1 MTISSTSNRNDYTG
15 NGSTATYSFTF
26 SIATKSDLKVTK
38 RNTDNVE
45 TTLALTTDY
54 TVTLNADG
62 TGSITLVA
70 GNLTSGYA
78 LTIRGLVA
86 LTQPTQI
93 KNQGAFFAK
102 THEDVF
108 DRKIRIAQQQ
118 QDEIDRSIKLP
129 ETVSGSTF
137 NMELPADIVG
147 SDGKAIIVNDDGDGF
162 EMGPS
167 ASEISSAQGY
177 AETASTASTSAA
189 ASQTAAS
196 TSATNAAA
204 SATTASTAATNASA
218 SQTAAS
224 TSATNAAASAT
235 TASTAAT
242 NASASQTAASTSA
255 TNAAASATTASTAAT
270 NAAASATSSA
280 NSAAFFTSLVR
291 FIRPSLVYSSSTE
304 VTIESGLYT
313 GTSTDY
319 TMLFPDGSLRTVTST
334 TYAKFN
340 ITRAADFSGSGL
352 QSGLRSG
359 LSEATDTWYAIYA
372 VKCDDGTSFVLVGD
386 TTFPSSVSTL
396 DTRYGSNGWVYI
408 GMIRNG
414 DNSSITGNIISF
426 SHSGETTIFN
436 KNTTTTDRAR
446 LAGIRLATTTSNT
459 LSWAY
464 SSGSTGASIPA
475 HIRLGYIGVEGDESE
490 TLTISY
496 NDGYTSNYLYSTP
509 YVLNGDYP
517 LVANV
522 MMDITKGVYAQQSDG
537 EGLSIYLT
545 GFKDRYLSY

>member
-78 LTIRGLVA
+78 LTIRGLVP

-129 ETVSGSTF
+129 ETVPGSTF

-147 SDGKAIIVNDDGDGF
+147 SDGKAIIVNDGGDGF

-218 SQTAAS
+218 SQAAAS
-224 TSATNAAASAT
+224 TS
-235 TASTAAT
+235 
-242 NASASQTAASTSA
+242 
-255 TNAAASATTASTAAT
+255 AT

-291 FIRPSLVYSSSTE
+291 FRRPSLVYSSSTE

-319 TMLFPDGSLRTVTST
+319 TMLFPDGSLRTVTSA

-340 ITRAADFSGSGL
+340 ITRSADFSGSGL

-359 LSEATDTWYAIYA
+359 LSEVTDTWYAIYA

-436 KNTTTTDRAR
+436 KNTTTTERAR
-446 LAGIRLATTTSNT
+446 LAGLRLATTTGDT
-459 LSWAY
+459 LSWTY
-464 SSGSTGASIPA
+464 SSGSTGSSIPA
-475 HIRLGYIGVEGDESE
+475 HIRIGYIGVEGDQSES
-490 TLTISY
+490 LSISY
-496 NDGYTSNYLYSTP
+496 NDGYTSNYLYASA
-509 YVLNGDYP
+509 YVGNTLP
-517 LVANV
+517 LAAHV
-522 MMDITKGVYAQQSDG
+522 MMDITKGVYAEQG
-537 EGLSIYLT
+537 NGFGLSIYLA

>member
-189 ASQTAAS
+189 
-196 TSATNAAA
+196 
-204 SATTASTAATNASA
+204 A